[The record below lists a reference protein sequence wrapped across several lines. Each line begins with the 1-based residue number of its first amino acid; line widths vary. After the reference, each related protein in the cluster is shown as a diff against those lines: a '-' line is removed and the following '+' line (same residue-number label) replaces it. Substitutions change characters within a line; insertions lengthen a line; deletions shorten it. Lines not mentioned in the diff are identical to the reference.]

1 MDRVGSLVRWSQSL
15 GIFWIMDRIDK
26 MGADENQLMVIS
38 VTRSSSYC
46 AFCNLV
52 HPVNPVNV
60 HPEPL

>member
-1 MDRVGSLVRWSQSL
+1 MDRVGSLVRSAQSL

-26 MGADENQLMVIS
+26 MGTDKNQPMVIS

-52 HPVNPVNV
+52 HPVNPV
-60 HPEPL
+60 